1 MAIVLLKATWTA
13 RGLYAA
19 SFCQSDCDNIM
30 QHDMRIRFTKHGC
43 NVCCNYCCP
52 FSGTYTT
59 TINIRHWYP
68 RFGVLLRFWVLGI
81 YWFKITCWASNG
93 LPLTHHEKLKIFLPP
108 ANEVCEGYVCTDV
121 CLFRG
126 GVACVAWRHTWQG
139 VCTWQGACIEGS
151 VHGRGMHGRGVHGRG
166 HVWWGHIWQGSL
178 CGREVCVAGGHK

>member
-81 YWFKITCWASNG
+81 YWFRITCWASNG
-93 LPLTHHEKLKIFLPP
+93 LPLTHHEKLKIFFTARKRSLRRI
-108 ANEVCEGYVCTDV
+108 
-121 CLFRG
+121 CLHRCLSVQRG
-126 GVACVAWRHTWQG
+126 GGHAWHG
-139 VCTWQGACIEGS
+139 GI
-151 VHGRGMHGRGVHGRG
+151 HGRGCVRGRG
-166 HVWWGHIWQGSL
+166 H
-178 CGREVCVAGGHK
+178 A